1 MPIKEGAK
9 VRSLR
14 LKTRPDLHLLYL
26 NRQRIL
32 AGRGLCHTHQ
42 SGLSQSLFSQLL
54 AKLWTILVL
63 RGHKGQP
70 TQTPQLPAQLCLGS
84 GVKDKRGSHKPQP
97 RPTAQRTGLHGLPH
111 PSFLHKALE
120 LTPSG
125 PSAAQ
130 TMGIPVAQHRSSEE
144 IKRYAHSS
152 CPAHVCPSQ
161 FLLLSSQCI
170 RSPRKLSCQP
180 QPYLLSKMK

>member
-1 MPIKEGAK
+1 MSSCNPLSLCSILDHHSVGMPIKEGAK
-9 VRSLR
+9 VGSLR

-26 NRQRIL
+26 NRRRIP
-32 AGRGLCHTHQ
+32 AGTGLYHARQ

-70 TQTPQLPAQLCLGS
+70 TQTPQLPAQLRLGS

-97 RPTAQRTGLHGLPH
+97 RPTAQREGLHGLPH

-125 PSAAQ
+125 PRAAQ
-130 TMGIPVAQHRSSEE
+130 TMGMPVAQHCSS
-144 IKRYAHSS
+144 
-152 CPAHVCPSQ
+152 
-161 FLLLSSQCI
+161 
-170 RSPRKLSCQP
+170 
-180 QPYLLSKMK
+180 

>member
-1 MPIKEGAK
+1 MSSCNPLSLCSILAHHSVGMPIKEGAK
-9 VRSLR
+9 VGSLR

-26 NRQRIL
+26 NRRRIP
-32 AGRGLCHTHQ
+32 AGRGLYHARQ

-70 TQTPQLPAQLCLGS
+70 TQTQLPAQLRLGS

-97 RPTAQRTGLHGLPH
+97 RPTAQREGMHGLPH

-125 PSAAQ
+125 PRAAQ
-130 TMGIPVAQHRSSEE
+130 TMGMPVAQHCSS
-144 IKRYAHSS
+144 
-152 CPAHVCPSQ
+152 
-161 FLLLSSQCI
+161 
-170 RSPRKLSCQP
+170 
-180 QPYLLSKMK
+180 

>member
-1 MPIKEGAK
+1 MSSCNPPSEASSPALCRDAYQGGSQGR
-9 VRSLR
+9 VFETEDQ
-14 LKTRPDLHLLYL
+14 TRPDLHLLYL

-32 AGRGLCHTHQ
+32 AGRGLCHTRQ

-70 TQTPQLPAQLCLGS
+70 TQTPQLPAQLCLDS

-125 PSAAQ
+125 LSATQ
-130 TMGIPVAQHRSSEE
+130 TMGIPVAQHRSS
-144 IKRYAHSS
+144 
-152 CPAHVCPSQ
+152 
-161 FLLLSSQCI
+161 
-170 RSPRKLSCQP
+170 
-180 QPYLLSKMK
+180 

>member
-1 MPIKEGAK
+1 MSSCNPPSLCSILAHHSVGMPIKEGAK
-9 VRSLR
+9 VGSLR

-26 NRQRIL
+26 NRRRTP
-32 AGRGLCHTHQ
+32 AGRGLYHARQ

-70 TQTPQLPAQLCLGS
+70 TQTSQLPAQLRLGS

-97 RPTAQRTGLHGLPH
+97 RPTAQRGLHGPPH

-125 PSAAQ
+125 PRAAQ
-130 TMGIPVAQHRSSEE
+130 TMGTSVAQH
-144 IKRYAHSS
+144 HSS
-152 CPAHVCPSQ
+152 
-161 FLLLSSQCI
+161 
-170 RSPRKLSCQP
+170 
-180 QPYLLSKMK
+180 